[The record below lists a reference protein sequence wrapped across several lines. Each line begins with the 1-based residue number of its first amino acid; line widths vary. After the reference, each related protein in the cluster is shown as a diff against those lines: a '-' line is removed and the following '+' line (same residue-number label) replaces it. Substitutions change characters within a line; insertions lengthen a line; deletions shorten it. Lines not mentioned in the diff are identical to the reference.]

1 MCGRY
6 TQLMPWSELV
16 ELYRVTAGAAAAPN
30 LAPRYNICP
39 TQDVPVVRAG
49 AGTGTGGRAGREIV
63 MVRWGLVPAWSK
75 DTAMGSRLINAR
87 AETVAEKPSFRG
99 AYKSRRCLIPA
110 DGFYEWRQQGDGP
123 KQPYRIT
130 LSGGAPFAFAGLWE
144 RWEKAPDGKALRT
157 CTIVT
162 TAANPFLRPI
172 HHRMPVILD
181 AAGHDAWLDAATP
194 PDTLAALLVPYGGA
208 MEAHAVGTR
217 VNNPRNDDAACVAPP
232 GPTA

>member
-30 LAPRYNICP
+30 LPPRYNICP

-49 AGTGTGGRAGREIV
+49 AGRELA
-63 MVRWGLVPAWSK
+63 MMRGGLVPAWSK
-75 DTAMGSRLINAR
+75 DAVIGSRLINAR

-110 DGFYEWRQQGDGP
+110 DGFYEWRKSEGGP

-144 RWEKAPDGKALRT
+144 RWEKAADGRALET
-157 CTIVT
+157 CTIIT
-162 TAANPFLRPI
+162 TAANEFVRPI

-181 AAGHDAWLDAATP
+181 SAGHDAWLDAATP
-194 PDTLAALLVPYGGA
+194 PDALSALLGSYGGI
-208 MEAHAVGTR
+208 MEAQAVGTR
-217 VNNPRNDDAACVAPP
+217 VNNPRNDDAACIEPS